1 MQYELWLSKAWLT
14 NPARVAVPEQLL
26 IKQAFHTTA
35 LTAISI
41 WFVDGSA
48 WNRRGFGA
56 QLVYIAVAV
65 WLLWISCRKALIH
78 LNFALRIDECL
89 TDVEM
94 ERLIVRLDKA
104 AQEARESAKGQIAAM
119 QELMQCETLAAGV
132 AARVEAR
139 VREGFDNVRTRE
151 TKTE

>member
-1 MQYELWLSKAWLT
+1 M
-14 NPARVAVPEQLL
+14 
-26 IKQAFHTTA
+26 
-35 LTAISI
+35 
-41 WFVDGSA
+41 
-48 WNRRGFGA
+48 
-56 QLVYIAVAV
+56 
-65 WLLWISCRKALIH
+65 IH
-78 LNFALRIDECL
+78 LNFALRIDKCL

-104 AQEARESAKGQIAAM
+104 AQEARESAKAQIVAM
-119 QELMQCETLAAGV
+119 QQLMQCETLAAGV